1 MMRRTIATLVI
12 VSLALLAS
20 GCGRKKVAN
29 PIANLDSK
37 QPDKVLY
44 DRAIDLLRH
53 SKYDQART
61 TLQVLINTYPDSEF
75 IARAKLTIAD
85 AWYQEG
91 NTTALGQA
99 EIEYKD
105 FQAFFP
111 NMPEAAEAQMKVA
124 GIHYRQMQKPDRD
137 FTHARRAEDEYR
149 QMVQQYPDSKLVP
162 EAKARLREVQEVLA
176 DREFRIGRF
185 YYLRESFPA
194 SIARL
199 KSLADEYPLYSGADE
214 ALFLLGQSYEG
225 EIEIIRSRSGEEA
238 TKARLLNEFSRRA
251 ADAYG
256 RVITQYPAT
265 DRRKDAEER
274 LTALKQP
281 VPTPTPEAMAA
292 SKELEASRGK
302 TGTFGKVMG
311 NFRSRPDL
319 SLAASKGDPVLVDAK
334 PTFATEV
341 LSDVQKILAPP
352 PKPQADAAENS
363 ASGTVL
369 TGKDADLL
377 KANQPAP
384 RSDDADKPA
393 PAPAQTNDLGD
404 NPKDAAPADAS
415 SSKGGKAADTKA
427 DKKSEST
434 SKKKKKKG
442 LGKLIPF

>member
-1 MMRRTIATLVI
+1 MTRRMTLLVVVAALAIAL
-12 VSLALLAS
+12 S

-105 FQAFFP
+105 FQTFFP

-124 GIHYRQMQKPDRD
+124 GIHYRQLQKPDRD

-149 QMVQQYPDSKLVP
+149 QMIQQYPDSKLLP
-162 EAKARLREVQEVLA
+162 EAMARLREVQEVLA
-176 DREFRIGRF
+176 DREFRIGKF
-185 YYLRESFPA
+185 YFLREGFPA
-194 SIARL
+194 AIARL

-225 EIEIIRSRSGEEA
+225 EIEIIRSRPGEEA

-251 ADAYG
+251 GDAYS
-256 RVITQYPAT
+256 RIVTDYPAT
-265 DRRKDAEER
+265 DRRKDAEDR

-281 VPTPTPEAMAA
+281 VPTPTPAA
-292 SKELEASRGK
+292 LAQSQALEASRGK
-302 TGTFGKVMG
+302 TGTFGKMVG

-334 PTFATEV
+334 PTFATDV
-341 LSDVQKILAPP
+341 LSDVQKILTPP
-352 PKPQADAAENS
+352 PRPKPDTAENS

-377 KANQPAP
+377 KSNQAAP

-415 SSKGGKAADTKA
+415 SSKDAKAADPKA
-427 DKKSEST
+427 DKKTEST
-434 SKKKKKKG
+434 SKKKKKHG